1 MTKGKIKTLK
11 IVSKDGKDSENGKVE
26 FQNWY
31 IATLTIDS
39 PFPEYD
45 SNRTWDKWG
54 GNPFGADGKLYS
66 VVSDEIEF

>member
-1 MTKGKIKTLK
+1 MAKGKIKKLK
-11 IVSKDGKDSENGKVE
+11 IVSKDGKVE

-31 IATLTIDS
+31 IATPTIGS

-45 SNRTWDKWG
+45 SNSIWDKLDKWG
-54 GNPFGADGKLYS
+54 ENPFGADDKLYS

>member
-1 MTKGKIKTLK
+1 MAKGKIKKLK
-11 IVSKDGKDSENGKVE
+11 IVSKDGKVE

-31 IATLTIDS
+31 IATPTIGS

-45 SNRTWDKWG
+45 RGRTWDKWG
-54 GNPFGADGKLYS
+54 EDDFGMGGKLYS